1 MFLSHVLAVMV
12 KSILTPKICL
22 DMPHTKGKFRAPKI
36 IGVDDLNF
44 VLGQVPDRDEHV
56 LIKRVAM
63 MCWKCMTIQENP

>member
-1 MFLSHVLAVMV
+1 MFVSRVLAVV
-12 KSILTPKICL
+12 KSILTPRNWL
-22 DMPHTKGKFRAPKI
+22 DMPHTNGKFRVPNI

-63 MCWKCMTIQENP
+63 MCWKGMTIQENP

>member
-1 MFLSHVLAVMV
+1 MFLSRILAVV
-12 KSILTPKICL
+12 KSILTPRNWL
-22 DMPHTKGKFRAPKI
+22 TNGKFRAPNI

-63 MCWKCMTIQENP
+63 MCWKGMTIQENP